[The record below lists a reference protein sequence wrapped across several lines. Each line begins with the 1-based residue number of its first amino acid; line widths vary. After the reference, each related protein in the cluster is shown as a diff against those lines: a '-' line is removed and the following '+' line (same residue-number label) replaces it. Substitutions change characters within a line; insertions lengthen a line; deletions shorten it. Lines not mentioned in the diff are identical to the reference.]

1 MVTEHVLPSVVR
13 TEAAKAAMG
22 CRPSSGRGFLR
33 INFANKSDFPKSHIS
48 QARSEE
54 LAGAAGLPWL
64 VEPIVA

>member
-1 MVTEHVLPSVVR
+1 ME
-13 TEAAKAAMG
+13 
-22 CRPSSGRGFLR
+22 CLR

-64 VEPIVA
+64 VDPGAAMELVLPSAVDRGNGSSLRD